1 MTQDLQ
7 TAAPPA
13 TPAAA
18 TPTGRGSTRDN
29 LLYTTIGVLAGFISG
44 YFVHEVVAL
53 RQPPPLALL
62 QAAQAAAAGGSPHG
76 PGGAVPLPS
85 GTGGAPQPAM
95 GAAGGPAMEDIT
107 RLREQVE
114 RNPEDAEAILQLA
127 NLNYDI
133 ANWQRAQELYTRY
146 LELRPAHPDVL
157 TDLGVALRGVKDFP
171 GALARFEQAQQLQ
184 AGHWQSLYNQVVVLA
199 FDMNDYSRARD
210 VLTRLQALQPGNAEV
225 ERLAREV
232 TQRGGAA

>member
-1 MTQDLQ
+1 MTEEAQ
-7 TAAPPA
+7 TAEPQPRPA
-13 TPAAA
+13 TAAA
-18 TPTGRGSTRDN
+18 GRGSTRDN

-62 QAAQAAAAGGSPHG
+62 QAAQAAAAGSPHG
-76 PGGAVPLPS
+76 PGGAVPLPP
-85 GTGGAPQPAM
+85 GTGAAQPAM
-95 GAAGGPAMEDIT
+95 GAGGGPAMEDIT

-114 RNPEDAEAILQLA
+114 RNPEDADAILQLA

-146 LELRPAHPDVL
+146 LELRPPHPDVL
-157 TDLGVALRGVKDFP
+157 TDLGVALRGSGNFSA
-171 GALARFEQAQQLQ
+171 ALARFEEAQKLQ
-184 AGHWQSLYNQVVVLA
+184 DGHWQSLYNQVVVLA
-199 FDMNDYSRARD
+199 FDMNDFARARQ
-210 VLTRLQALQPGNAEV
+210 VLGRLQTLQPNNAEV

-232 TQRGGAA
+232 AQRGGAA